1 MRPTRRQFA
10 QGMAAGLAGL
20 ALPSAVASSAVA
32 APQGPNPRSGRGLD
46 ERAIQDA
53 LDAVVQWP
61 AVGAVCSVVGPDGR
75 FDTASGTRGLHANA
89 PARAN
94 SVARIAS
101 VTKGMV
107 ATVALQE
114 VEHGTLSLDSTIG
127 DVLPGLWPDI
137 EDRVTLSMLLNH
149 TSGMPDAIWVIMR
162 GQSLF
167 ELDFDELAD
176 VVSRSYGQRELVEL
190 AKQADWWFEPG
201 TDYGYS
207 NTGYVVVEMMVEA
220 VTGRRMP
227 ELIRDRVFRP
237 AGMHR
242 TRLEHGT
249 LVRGAEMQDAA
260 VRPRE
265 GKALETID
273 QSIFASAAAVNTT
286 AADVTRFYQAL
297 MRGELVSQQTVDLM
311 VTPVGPAAQAGY
323 GYGLFLVADPAPEH
337 AGEVLVGHD
346 GAGFGS
352 VSLALCSRDGERAFA
367 FTYIGRPYWQEGWD
381 EVFAKELA
389 LMRTAF
395 VVNAA
400 DAPASRDRLVRG
412 GAAAS
417 RRAVADL
424 AARGARLV

>member
-1 MRPTRRQFA
+1 MSPTRRQFA
-10 QGMAAGLAGL
+10 QGMTAGLAGL
-20 ALPSAVASSAVA
+20 VLPATVSSSAA
-32 APQGPNPRSGRGLD
+32 AVPRGPNPNSGRGLD

-61 AVGAVCSVVGPDGR
+61 AVGAVCSVVGPAGR

-89 PARAN
+89 PAKAN

-107 ATVALQE
+107 ATVAMQE
-114 VEHGTLSLDSTIG
+114 VERSTLSLDSTLG
-127 DVLPGLWPDI
+127 EVLPGLWPEH
-137 EDRVTLSMLLNH
+137 EDKVTLSMLLNH
-149 TSGMPDAIWVIMR
+149 TSGVPDAIGVIMR

-167 ELDFDELAD
+167 DLDLDELAE
-176 VVSRSYGQRELVEL
+176 VVSRHYGQRELVEL
-190 AKQADWWFEPG
+190 AEQAGWWFEPG
-201 TDYGYS
+201 TDYRYS

-220 VTGRRMP
+220 VTGRHMP

-242 TRLEHGT
+242 TRLEDGSI
-249 LVRGAEMQDAA
+249 VRGAEMQDAA
-260 VRPRE
+260 VRPIE
-265 GKALETID
+265 AKALETID

-297 MRGELVSQQTVDLM
+297 MRGQLVSHESVDAM
-311 VTPVGPAAQAGY
+311 ITPVGPATEAGY
-323 GYGLFLVADPAPEH
+323 GYGLFLVPDPSPEH
-337 AGEVLVGHD
+337 ADEVLVGHD

-367 FTYIGRPYWQEGWD
+367 FTYIGRPYWEAGWD
-381 EVFAKELA
+381 QVYAKELD

-400 DAPASRDRLVRG
+400 GAPASRDRLVRG
-412 GAAAS
+412 NAAAG
-417 RRAVADL
+417 RRAVAEIG
-424 AARGARLV
+424 ARGARLV

>member
-20 ALPSAVASSAVA
+20 VLPASAAPSALA
-32 APQGPNPRSGRGLD
+32 APKGPDPRFGRGLD
-46 ERAIQDA
+46 ERAIQEA

-61 AVGAVCSVVGPDGR
+61 AVGAVCSVVGPAGR
-75 FDTASGTRGLHANA
+75 FDTASGTRGLDANA
-89 PARAN
+89 PAKAQ

-107 ATVALQE
+107 ATVAMQE
-114 VEHGTLSLDSTIG
+114 VERGTLSLDTTVG
-127 DVLPGLWPDI
+127 EVLPGLWPEY
-137 EDRVTLSMLLNH
+137 EDRVTLSMLMNH
-149 TSGMPDAIWVIMR
+149 TSGMPDAIWVVMR

-167 ELDFDELAD
+167 ELDLDELAA
-176 VVSRSYGQRELVEL
+176 VVSRHYGQRELVAL
-190 AKQADWWFEPG
+190 AKQDSWWFEPG
-201 TDYGYS
+201 ADHGYS
-207 NTGYVVVEMMVEA
+207 NTGYVVLEMMVEA

-242 TRLEHGT
+242 TRLEDGT

-260 VRPRE
+260 VRPHE
-265 GKALETID
+265 AKALETID

-297 MRGELVSQQTVDLM
+297 MRGQLVSQQTVDLM
-311 VTPVGPAAQAGY
+311 VTPVGPAARAGY
-323 GYGLFLVADPAPEH
+323 GYGLFLVADPSPEH
-337 AGEVLVGHD
+337 AGEFLVGHD

-367 FTYIGRPYWQEGWD
+367 FTYIGRPYWQDGWD
-381 EVFAKELA
+381 RVFARELE

-400 DAPASRDRLVRG
+400 DAPASRDRPVRG
-412 GAAAS
+412 SSAAS
-417 RRAVADL
+417 RRAVADM
-424 AARGARLV
+424 ATRGTRLV